1 MQIPRNDGLS
11 INIHIGCL
19 YINHAD
25 LSILDILYSNFFSV
39 PSHAKNH
46 KVGWICCDP
55 AGTSCQCSTAQQYCG
70 KPCVWPSCNMYL
82 FQKDDQR
89 FSVKK
94 KQHFSESVEQKSCN
108 SHVDI
113 KGNTT
118 LIRFIWLFW
127 PWNLHEFQP
136 CHAFPSFFFQ
146 VKEEMNLRQYHP
158 GILESPHQPLKIGL
172 LGDCFP
178 FGARPSWKGFC
189 YVRFEKRICFFSTA
203 SLRSFSK
210 LGMVYSFHML
220 E

>member
-1 MQIPRNDGLS
+1 MLILASWIFYIPISFRYQVTQRITKLAEFVAILQAHHVSVQQPN
-11 INIHIGCL
+11 NIVENPVFDHLATCTGFKKMTK
-19 YINHAD
+19 D
-25 LSILDILYSNFFSV
+25 SV
-39 PSHAKNH
+39 
-46 KVGWICCDP
+46 W
-55 AGTSCQCSTAQQYCG
+55 
-70 KPCVWPSCNMYL
+70 
-82 FQKDDQR
+82 
-89 FSVKK
+89 KK

-136 CHAFPSFFFQ
+136 CHAFSSFFFQ
-146 VKEEMNLRQYHP
+146 AKEEMNLRQYHP